1 MPWTRTH
8 TERWGDR
15 FPIGEDDRKGGL
27 RSYGGGKKI
36 NGKKRHILVDT
47 QRLVLKVKVH
57 EAGLHDRTGAKLVL
71 EGLSGRFSRMRKVW
85 TDHAYRGL
93 KEWMRITLGW
103 ELEVV
108 RHPWAGRVW
117 VVGDQEP
124 PSRPK
129 GFVVLPRRWVVERT
143 FAWLV
148 RNRRLSKDY
157 EYLAETEESFV
168 YAAMVRLML
177 RRLAHPA

>member
-1 MPWTRTH
+1 M
-8 TERWGDR
+8 
-15 FPIGEDDRKGGL
+15 
-27 RSYGGGKKI
+27 
-36 NGKKRHILVDT
+36 
-47 QRLVLKVKVH
+47 H
-57 EAGLHDRTGAKLVL
+57 EVGLHDGAGAKLVL
-71 EGLSGRFSRMRKVW
+71 EGLISRFTMMMKVW

-108 RHPWAGRVW
+108 RHPWAGGLW
-117 VVGDQEP
+117 VVGDQES

-129 GFVVLPRRWVVERT
+129 GFVALPRLWVVERT

-148 RNRRLSKDY
+148 RYQRLSKDY

-177 RRLAHPA
+177 CRLAHPA

>member
-1 MPWTRTH
+1 M
-8 TERWGDR
+8 
-15 FPIGEDDRKGGL
+15 
-27 RSYGGGKKI
+27 
-36 NGKKRHILVDT
+36 DT
-47 QRLVLKVKVH
+47 QGLVLKVVVH
-57 EAGLHDRTGAKLVL
+57 EAGLHDRAGAKLVL
-71 EGLSGRFSRMRKVW
+71 EGLSDRLTRMSKVW

-93 KEWMRITLGW
+93 KEWMRTTLGW

-108 RHPWAGRVW
+108 QHPWAGRVW
-117 VVGDQEP
+117 LRNDQEP

-143 FAWLV
+143 FAWLI

>member
-1 MPWTRTH
+1 M
-8 TERWGDR
+8 
-15 FPIGEDDRKGGL
+15 
-27 RSYGGGKKI
+27 
-36 NGKKRHILVDT
+36 
-47 QRLVLKVKVH
+47 KVNVH
-57 EAGLHDRTGAKLVL
+57 EAGLHDSAGAKLVM
-71 EGLSGRFSRMRKVW
+71 EGLSSRFPRMRKVW
-85 TDHAYRGL
+85 SDSAYREL
-93 KEWMRITLGW
+93 KEWMRTKLGW

-108 RHPWAGRVW
+108 RHLWTGVW

-157 EYLAETEESFV
+157 EYLPETEESFM
-168 YAAMVRLML
+168 YAAMIRLML
-177 RRLAHPA
+177 RRLVNPA

>member
-1 MPWTRTH
+1 M
-8 TERWGDR
+8 
-15 FPIGEDDRKGGL
+15 
-27 RSYGGGKKI
+27 
-36 NGKKRHILVDT
+36 NGRKRHILVDT
-47 QRLVLKVKVH
+47 EGLALKVKVH
-57 EAGLHDRTGAKLVL
+57 EAGLSDKAGAKMVL
-71 EGLSGRFSRMRKVW
+71 GGLNSRFPRMRKVW
-85 TDHAYRGL
+85 TDYAYRGL
-93 KEWMRITLGW
+93 KGWMRITLGW
-103 ELEVV
+103 DLEVV
-108 RHPWAGRVW
+108 RHSWSGRVW

-157 EYLAETEESFV
+157 EYLPETEESFV

-177 RRLAHPA
+177 RRLAHPT

>member
-1 MPWTRTH
+1 M
-8 TERWGDR
+8 
-15 FPIGEDDRKGGL
+15 
-27 RSYGGGKKI
+27 
-36 NGKKRHILVDT
+36 
-47 QRLVLKVKVH
+47 KVKVH
-57 EAGLHDRTGAKLVL
+57 EAGLHDSAGAKLVM
-71 EGLSGRFSRMRKVW
+71 EGLSGRFRRMRKVW
-85 TDHAYRGL
+85 ADSAYRGL
-93 KEWMRITLGW
+93 KEWMRTKLGW

-108 RHPWAGRVW
+108 RHLWTGVW
-117 VVGDQEP
+117 VIGDQEP

-157 EYLAETEESFV
+157 EYLPETEESFV
-168 YAAMVRLML
+168 YAAMIRLML